1 MGMKKQ
7 AKAPCSSRDQLYITA
22 CATVHHPYFNLN
34 TLVKSRLRLFV
45 IEAPKKSDLKFD
57 DTEETLYLI
66 AGLLN
71 ILESHHSDMKTLP
84 IYIAF

>member
-1 MGMKKQ
+1 MIK
-7 AKAPCSSRDQLYITA
+7 
-22 CATVHHPYFNLN
+22 
-34 TLVKSRLRLFV
+34 
-45 IEAPKKSDLKFD
+45 APKKSDLKFD